1 MPTSPLDNLIEHF
14 IPVLATGVVAFG
26 LAMLLTPVYTYFA
39 YRYKWWKLPRT
50 TALTGEQAVEFQ
62 NLHAAKHRRHI
73 PTMAG
78 IIMLAAVGLVTIIF
92 NLSREQTYLPLAA
105 TLGAGVVGLIDDL
118 INIRGLGKG
127 TAGLRTSF
135 KFSLL
140 LVVAL
145 LGALY
150 FYFKLDYSSIAV
162 PFLESR
168 LELGWLIVPL
178 FTLVIISTANAV
190 NITDGLDG
198 LAGGLL
204 TSAFA
209 AFGAIAFLQDSF
221 GIAAFCVTVVGALL
235 AYTWFNVFPARFFM
249 GDVGSFAMG
258 TALGVV
264 AMLTD
269 SLFLLPLIGLVFVA
283 EAGSSLLQVLSK
295 RLRHGRKIFR
305 VAPLHH
311 HLEALGWPEA
321 KVTMRFWIIGQLVAV
336 VGVIVAI
343 VGDII

>member
-26 LAMLLTPVYTYFA
+26 LAMLLTPVYTHFA

-50 TALTGEQAVEFQ
+50 TALTGERAVEFQ

-78 IIMLAAVGLVTIIF
+78 IIMLVAVGFVTLIF

-127 TAGLRTSF
+127 TAGLRASF
-135 KFSLL
+135 KFSFLL
-140 LVVAL
+140 IVAL

-150 FYFKLDYSSIAV
+150 FYFKLDYSSIAI

-305 VAPLHH
+305 VAPVHH

-321 KVTMRFWIIGQLVAV
+321 KVTMRFWIVGQLVAV